1 MVKPSPP
8 AALEMAEPDLLF
20 QLEIV
25 SLNAPSKFCCADK
38 MRERDVCT
46 QCREPEF
53 RWRVLIGWPLNQQ
66 PFLGNRFLRGVAIV
80 RGTDP
85 DTGEARR

>member
-8 AALEMAEPDLLF
+8 AALEMAESDLLF

-25 SLNAPSKFCCADK
+25 SFNAPSKFCCADK
-38 MRERDVCT
+38 MSERDVCT

-53 RWRVLIGWPLNQQ
+53 RWRILIGGATQSTAIPLELFPSRQ
-66 PFLGNRFLRGVAIV
+66 GDR
-80 RGTDP
+80 
-85 DTGEARR
+85 ARNGS

>member
-1 MVKPSPP
+1 MVKPPP
-8 AALEMAEPDLLF
+8 ASTLEVSKADLLF

-25 SLNAPSKFCCADK
+25 SLNAPSKFCRANK
-38 MRERDVCT
+38 MSERDVRS

-53 RWRVLIGWPLNQQ
+53 RRRVLIRRPLDQQ
-66 PFLGNRFLRGVAIV
+66 PFLGSGFSAGIAIV

-85 DTGEARR
+85 DAGETRR

>member
-8 AALEMAEPDLLF
+8 AALEMAETDLLF

-25 SLNAPSKFCCADK
+25 SLNAPSKFCCANK
-38 MRERDVCT
+38 MSKRDVCT

-53 RWRVLIGWPLNQQ
+53 RWRFFIGWPLNQQ
-66 PFLGNRFLRGVAIV
+66 PFLGNRFLRGIAIV